1 MDRHSQESDPG
12 PLSPLVA
19 FGGIAFV
26 TVPSVKM
33 LPVLLPSVKLPL
45 VLFPVGAIASGSFA
59 FLLFP

>member
-1 MDRHSQESDPG
+1 MDRHSQVSDPG

-26 TVPSVKM
+26 TVPSVK
-33 LPVLLPSVKLPL
+33 LPL
-45 VLFPVGAIASGSFA
+45 VLLPVGAIVSGSFT